1 MGRPRAF
8 DEAEAIRRAAVLFA
22 ERGYDGTSVDD
33 LVQGLGV
40 HRGSL
45 YKVFGSK
52 RGLYLAALRHHLED
66 EVLPTVAALTV
77 TSGPAEA
84 LAQAAGGFDG
94 GAAAGLLLSAA
105 VHQAPT
111 DPDVAALV
119 EEALR
124 ALERALAAVLGE
136 PADSPLIGALGA
148 SVLGLRLRDRAFGP
162 AASAPAVR
170 ALAARL
176 AD

>member
-8 DEAEAIRRAAVLFA
+8 DEAEAVRAAAVLFA
-22 ERGYDGTSVDD
+22 ERGYEGTSVDD
-33 LVQGLGV
+33 LVQRLGV

-52 RGLYLAALRHHLED
+52 RGLYLAALRHHLQD

-77 TSGPAEA
+77 AGGPAAA
-84 LAQAAGGFDG
+84 LGQAAGGFDG

-105 VHQAPT
+105 VEQAPE

-119 EEALR
+119 AEALH
-124 ALERALAAVLGE
+124 ALERALAVVLGE
-136 PADSPLIGALGA
+136 PADSPLVGALGA
-148 SVLGLRLRDRAFGP
+148 SVLGLRLRDRALGP
-162 AASAPAVR
+162 GSSALAVR
-170 ALAARL
+170 ALTDRL
-176 AD
+176 VG

>member
-8 DEAEAIRRAAVLFA
+8 DEAEAVRAAAVLFA
-22 ERGYDGTSVDD
+22 ERGFEGTSVDD
-33 LVQGLGV
+33 LVQRLGV

-45 YKVFGSK
+45 YKAFGSK
-52 RGLYLAALRHHLED
+52 RGLYLAALRHHLAD

-77 TSGPAEA
+77 TSGPKEA
-84 LAQAAGGFDG
+84 LGQAAGGFDG

-105 VHQAPT
+105 VERAPE

-119 EEALR
+119 ADGLH
-124 ALERALAAVLGE
+124 ALERALATVLGE
-136 PADSPLIGALGA
+136 PVDSPLVEALGA
-148 SVLGLRLRDRAFGP
+148 SVLGLRLRDRALGP
-162 AASAPAVR
+162 AASAQAVL

-176 AD
+176 AG

>member
-8 DEAEAIRRAAVLFA
+8 DEAEAVRRAAVLFA

-52 RGLYLAALRHHLED
+52 RGLYLAALRHHLDD

-84 LAQAAGGFDG
+84 LAQAAAGFDG

-105 VHQAPT
+105 VHQAPA
-111 DPDVAALV
+111 DPEVAELLA
-119 EEALR
+119 EALD
-124 ALERALAAVLGE
+124 ALERALAAVFRE

-148 SVLGLRLRDRAFGP
+148 GVLGLRLRDRALGP
-162 AASAPAVR
+162 TASASAVR

-176 AD
+176 TG

>member
-8 DEAEAIRRAAVLFA
+8 DEAEAVRAAAALFA

-52 RGLYLAALRHHLED
+52 RGLYLAALRHHLDD

-84 LAQAAGGFDG
+84 LAQAAAGFDG
-94 GAAAGLLLSAA
+94 GTSGGLLLSAA
-105 VHQAPT
+105 VGQAAT

-119 EEALR
+119 AEALG
-124 ALERALAAVLGE
+124 ALERALATVLRE
-136 PADSPLIGALGA
+136 PVGSPLVEALGA

-162 AASAPAVR
+162 ETSAPAVL

-176 AD
+176 AG

>member
-8 DEAEAIRRAAVLFA
+8 DEAEAVRAAAVLFA

-33 LVQGLGV
+33 LVQRLGV

-52 RGLYLAALRHHLED
+52 RGLYLAALRQHLED

-77 TSGPAEA
+77 TTGPAEA
-84 LAQAAGGFDG
+84 LAQAAGAFDG

-105 VHQAPT
+105 VGQAPT
-111 DPDVAALV
+111 DPEVAAV
-119 EEALR
+119 VAHALR
-124 ALERALAAVLGE
+124 ALERALAAVLRE
-136 PADSPLIGALGA
+136 PEDSALIGALAAG
-148 SVLGLRLRDRAFGP
+148 VLGLRLRDRALGP
-162 AASAPAVR
+162 GASAPQVR

-176 AD
+176 AG